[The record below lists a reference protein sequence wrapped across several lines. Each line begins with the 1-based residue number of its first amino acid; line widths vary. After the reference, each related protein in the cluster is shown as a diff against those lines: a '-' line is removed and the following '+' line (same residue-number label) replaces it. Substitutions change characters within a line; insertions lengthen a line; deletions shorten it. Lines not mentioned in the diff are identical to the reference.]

1 MKTLS
6 AALLLS
12 LSKQKV
18 TEEGIRNILKSVG
31 ARENNDEIKKM
42 VESLND
48 RNPQDIINEKT
59 NKIILQKNPEY
70 EKVKSYVQVE
80 INTEVNE
87 IYTKTKII
95 QKLRN
100 NDSKPLELII
110 YILKEKKILFSS
122 FEAKIDDS
130 ILVKSKV
137 IKREK
142 AEVKYTDS
150 IASGNAAIFVS
161 EDPLN
166 ENRIII
172 NMGNIPSKSE
182 ITFIS
187 EYLRF
192 TEFLTSYEIELSRNI
207 PKFSEKNEEN
217 IEKSLILGN
226 IYIHFKNKIINIKK
240 EITDDSLKIQE
251 EKYVNNEMNQY
262 SISYK
267 LNNLYLDYIPSSKI
281 YFDINNNKEDNL
293 LLYAQES
300 SLCENEINYILHWKN
315 DVKFKVEDEFSSY
328 PALFIFLVDQSGS
341 MNKEPMKIARNALK
355 LFIQS
360 LPVGSVYQIIGF
372 GSNYK
377 KYDEIP
383 KEYTKKNI
391 KESLKII
398 DNLEADLG
406 GTNMFDP
413 LKDIYNSSVYDK
425 IKISKNII
433 LLTDGN
439 INDMEETLQIIEN
452 NNSNFS
458 IYSIGIGKYFD
469 KNLIK
474 NAGIIGKGNYNFCP
488 DIYELNKIIITEIN
502 KIVIQH
508 YISRINII
516 SSLDKDNIIK
526 IKNQNI
532 LKENEI
538 LKVNYIYN
546 KNENIKD
553 KINVE
558 INYNIKD
565 QNYTKSYELIPY
577 AFQKGEEL
585 SKLIMYENIIKN
597 EQNKKESLDKALKYQ
612 IFYKETSLY
621 AELEL
626 SDIIKEEMKL
636 KLKGDKENNCIKFV
650 KKEKSYNRKCEYGHR
665 SKYDAYE
672 EDDEDIWFGAIF
684 DGANSRYS
692 NYDDEEEDDI
702 GLGAIIDGSSCRY
715 SSDTKENKKN
725 EIIEKEKDIK
735 LDLKNKDDIMLIIY
749 SQDFIE
755 GYWEINDKTIN
766 IKNKYD
772 KEFNILKNR
781 NYNNNAIITILVI
794 YFINNEYPELL
805 YELMMIIKKA
815 KEFIKKSINIKY
827 EDAINIIK

>member
-12 LSKQKV
+12 LSEQKV
-18 TEEGIRNILKSVG
+18 TEEGIRTILKSVG
-31 ARENNDEIKKM
+31 AKEDNNEIKKI
-42 VESLND
+42 VESLKD
-48 RNPQDIINEKT
+48 LNPQDIINGKL
-59 NKIILQKNPEY
+59 NQIILQKTTPKY
-70 EKVKSYVQVE
+70 EKVKSYVLVE
-80 INTEVNE
+80 VNTEVNE

-100 NDSKPLELII
+100 NDSQPLELMI
-110 YILKEKKILFSS
+110 YLLKENEILFSS

-150 IASGNAAIFVS
+150 ISSGNAAIFVS

-182 ITFIS
+182 ITLIS

-192 TEFLTSYEIELSRNI
+192 TKFLTSYEIELSRNI
-207 PKFSEKNEEN
+207 PKFSEKNGDD
-217 IEKSLILGN
+217 IEKSLISGN
-226 IYIHFKNKIINIKK
+226 VNIHFKNEIINIKK
-240 EITDDSLKIQE
+240 EITNDSLKIQE
-251 EKYVNNEMNQY
+251 EKYINNEKNKY
-262 SISYK
+262 SISYQ
-267 LNNLYLDYIPSSKI
+267 LSNLYLDYIPSSKI

-315 DVKFKVEDEFSSY
+315 NVKFNVEDEFSSY

-341 MNKEPMKIARNALK
+341 MEGEPMKLASNALK

-360 LPVGSVYQIIGF
+360 LPVGSFYQIIGF
-372 GSNYK
+372 GSYYK
-377 KYDEIP
+377 KYDKIP
-383 KEYTKKNI
+383 KEYTKDNI
-391 KESLKII
+391 KESLMII
-398 DNLEADLG
+398 DGLRANLY
-406 GTNMFDP
+406 GTNMYDP
-413 LKDIYNSSVYDK
+413 LKDIYNSFEYDE

-433 LLTDGN
+433 LLTDGD
-439 INDMEETLQIIEN
+439 INDMEETLQLIEN

-458 IYSIGIGKYFD
+458 IYSIGIGQYFNQ
-469 KNLIK
+469 NLIK
-474 NAGIIGKGNYNFCP
+474 NLGIIGKGNYNFCP
-488 DIYELNKIIITEIN
+488 DINELNKIITTEIS
-502 KIVIQH
+502 KITAQP
-508 YISRINII
+508 YISEINII
-516 SSLDKDNIIK
+516 SSLDKDTIMK
-526 IKNQNI
+526 INNQNI
-532 LKENEI
+532 LKEKEI
-538 LKVNYIYN
+538 LKVNYICH
-546 KNENIKD
+546 KNEIIKD

-577 AFQKGEEL
+577 TFQKGEEL
-585 SKLIMYENIIKN
+585 SKLIMYENIIKKD
-597 EQNKKESLDKALKYQ
+597 QNKIESLDKALKYQ

-626 SDIIKEEMKL
+626 SDKIQEEMKL
-636 KLKGDKENNCIKFV
+636 KLIGDKENNCIKYV
-650 KKEKSYNRKCEYGHR
+650 KKEKEKSYGRKCEYA
-665 SKYDAYE
+665 KYDDYE
-672 EDDEDIWFGAIF
+672 EDDEDLALGAIFGGGNSRHSNYDEEDDDIGFGAIF
-684 DGANSRYS
+684 DG
-692 NYDDEEEDDI
+692 
-702 GLGAIIDGSSCRY
+702 GGSGY
-715 SSDTKENKKN
+715 SSNTKEKKKN
-725 EIIEKEKDIK
+725 EIKEKEKNIK
-735 LDLKNKDDIMLIIY
+735 FDLKNKDEIMLIIY

-772 KEFNILKNR
+772 KEFNKLKNK
-781 NYNNNAIITILVI
+781 NYNDNVIITILVI

-805 YELMMIIKKA
+805 CELMMIIKKA

-827 EDAINIIK
+827 EDAINIIN

>member
-12 LSKQKV
+12 LSEQKI
-18 TEEGIRNILKSVG
+18 TEEGIRTILKSVG
-31 ARENNDEIKKM
+31 AREDNDEIKKI
-42 VESLND
+42 VENLNG
-48 RNPQDIINEKT
+48 RNPQDIINEKMNQT
-59 NKIILQKNPEY
+59 ISQITIPKY
-70 EKVKSYVQVE
+70 EKEKSYVQVE
-80 INTEVNE
+80 VNTEVNE

-100 NDSKPLELII
+100 NDSQPLEIMI
-110 YILKEKKILFSS
+110 YIFKEEKILFSS

-130 ILVKSKV
+130 ILVKSRV

-142 AEVKYTDS
+142 AKVKYTDS

-182 ITFIS
+182 ITFIT

-192 TEFLTSYEIELSRNI
+192 TEFSSSYEIELSRNI
-207 PKFSEKNEEN
+207 PIFSERNGEN

-226 IYIHFKNKIINIKK
+226 INIHFKNEIINIKK

-251 EKYVNNEMNQY
+251 EKYINNEKNKY

-267 LNNLYLDYIPSSKI
+267 LNNLHLNYIPSSKI

-300 SLCENEINYILHWKN
+300 SLCEDEINYILHWKN
-315 DVKFKVEDEFSSY
+315 DAKFNVEDEFSSY

-341 MNKEPMKIARNALK
+341 MDGEPIKIARNALK

-360 LPVGSVYQIIGF
+360 LPVGSFYQIIGF

-377 KYDEIP
+377 KYDKIP
-383 KEYTKKNI
+383 KEYTKDNI

-398 DNLEADLG
+398 DSLEADLG
-406 GTNMFDP
+406 GTNIYDP
-413 LKDIYNSSVYDK
+413 LEDIYNSFLYDK

-433 LLTDGN
+433 LLTDGS
-439 INDMEETLQIIEN
+439 INDMKETLQLIEK
-452 NNSNFS
+452 NNSKFS
-458 IYSIGIGKYFD
+458 IYSIGIGKYFN

-488 DIYELNKIIITEIN
+488 NIKELNKIIITEIN
-502 KIVIQH
+502 KIVTQR

-526 IKNQNI
+526 NNNQNI
-532 LKENEI
+532 LKEKEI
-538 LKVNYIYN
+538 LKVNYICS
-546 KNENIKD
+546 KNEIIKD

-558 INYNIKD
+558 IYYNIKD

-577 AFQKGEEL
+577 AFEKGEEL

-597 EQNKKESLDKALKYQ
+597 DQNNIGSLAKALKYQ

-626 SDIIKEEMKL
+626 SYKIKEEMKL
-636 KLKGDKENNCIKFV
+636 KLIGDKENNCIKYV
-650 KKEKSYNRKCEYGHR
+650 Y
-665 SKYDAYE
+665 
-672 EDDEDIWFGAIF
+672 EDDEDYALGGKI
-684 DGANSRYS
+684 DGGNRRYS
-692 NYDDEEEDDI
+692 KSKYDDEEEDDI
-702 GLGAIIDGSSCRY
+702 GLGAIIDGGGYGY

-725 EIIEKEKDIK
+725 EIIEKEKNIK

-755 GYWEINDKTIN
+755 GNWEINDKTIN

-781 NYNNNAIITILVI
+781 NYNDNVIITILVI
-794 YFINNEYPELL
+794 YFINNEYHELL
-805 YELMMIIKKA
+805 CELMMIINKA

-827 EDAINIIK
+827 EDAINIINEIK